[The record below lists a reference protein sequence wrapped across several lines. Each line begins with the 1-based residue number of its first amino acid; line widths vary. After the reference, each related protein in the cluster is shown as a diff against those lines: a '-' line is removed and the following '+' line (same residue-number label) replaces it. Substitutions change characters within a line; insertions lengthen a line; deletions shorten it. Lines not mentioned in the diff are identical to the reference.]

1 MKKYLS
7 ILIVISLVILSG
19 CMISDSFDE
28 YERKQFRSKDEV
40 SEIIVKDKS
49 ADYLLRVS
57 DTKELLVDY
66 SDSTTDSWY
75 DIDIVDG
82 VLRIEKTKG
91 TVGVEDNSVIITL
104 PKREYKNISIDTS
117 NGDIVFKNVLS
128 KKYNC
133 SIENGDIT
141 GVLNG
146 NELEYLIVVN
156 TENGD
161 SNINDNVIESSKSIE
176 FNVKNGDVNVNFTD
190 YA

>member
-7 ILIVISLVILSG
+7 ILLVISLVILSG
-19 CMISDSFDE
+19 CMISDDFDE
-28 YERKQFRSKDEV
+28 YERKQFCSKDEV

-104 PKREYKNISIDTS
+104 PKREYK
-117 NGDIVFKNVLS
+117 
-128 KKYNC
+128 KY
-133 SIENGDIT
+133 
-141 GVLNG
+141 
-146 NELEYLIVVN
+146 
-156 TENGD
+156 
-161 SNINDNVIESSKSIE
+161 
-176 FNVKNGDVNVNFTD
+176 FH
-190 YA
+190 